1 MGLFG
6 FLGSVLPVP
15 GAGLLGNALDA
26 GVGMLKGGGGSKSG
40 GGSSPGYNRYLQR
53 LKSLESDT
61 ASWGDDAVSNAIEFD
76 PSAAVNQYAQGA
88 WDSTSIDLGKTLD
101 MLRGQAVGAGRLDTG
116 LFDYDQGEVM
126 KEALNRFTAQLSQQ
140 SMNAAGLQNQNN
152 AMLLNFLNSRE
163 GAINEGYAGMLD
175 YETGMANAKG
185 QSKSGLYGALG
196 QLGGSAI
203 GMLPSF
209 ISLFRKSPT
218 GGG

>member
-6 FLGSVLPVP
+6 FLGSVLPIP
-15 GAGLLGNALDA
+15 GASLIGNALDA
-26 GVGMLKGGGGSKSG
+26 GVGALKGGGGKSG
-40 GGSSPGYNRYLQR
+40 GGDTSAGYNRYLQR
-53 LKSLESDT
+53 LKALERDT
-61 ASWGDDAVSNAIEFD
+61 SSWGGDAVSRAVEFD

-88 WDSTSIDLGKTLD
+88 WNSIGIDLSKQLD
-101 MLRGQAVGAGRLDTG
+101 MLRGSAVGAGRLDTG
-116 LFDYDQGEVM
+116 LFDYDQGEVT

-140 SMNAAGLQNQNN
+140 AMNAAGLQNQSN
-152 AMLLNFLNSRE
+152 ALLLNFLQGRE

-185 QSKSGLYGALG
+185 QSRGQLYGALG

-209 ISLFRKSPT
+209 INLFRK
-218 GGG
+218 GGGD